1 MRPWILFAA
10 ALAAMLLTGC
20 GEKFNA
26 PFIDTVETLQLRPQM
41 TMEEVI
47 TLCGDPL
54 YVGFG
59 DGDISVWVYQV
70 RVLDVGGSSSLADQ
84 ALSGAAARLRMNEG
98 SGLVKQGNL
107 NDHGE
112 VVPEDLLF
120 FFKEDRLQFWATH
133 GILAKY
139 GFSTYALAPF
149 LGIEIDDLMPGT
161 VDR

>member
-1 MRPWILFAA
+1 MRSLFLVTALCAVLILA
-10 ALAAMLLTGC
+10 GC

-54 YVGFG
+54 YVAFG
-59 DGDISVWVYQV
+59 DGEISVWVYEV
-70 RVLDVGGSSSLADQ
+70 RVLEVGGSSSLTDQ
-84 ALSGAAARLRMNEG
+84 ALSGAAARLRMNES

-112 VVPEDLLF
+112 VVPERLKF
-120 FFKEDRLQFWATH
+120 FFKGDRLQFWATDSS
-133 GILAKY
+133 LAEY
-139 GFSTYALAPF
+139 GFSLYALGPF
-149 LGIEIDDLMPGT
+149 FGEELLQRSLET
-161 VDR
+161 SR

>member
-1 MRPWILFAA
+1 MKANILMA
-10 ALAAMLLTGC
+10 ALIAALLLAGC

-41 TMEEVI
+41 TMEEVL

-70 RVLDVGGSSSLADQ
+70 RVLDVGGSSALTDQ

-120 FFKEDRLQFWATH
+120 FFSGDRLQFWATH

-149 LGIEIDDLMPGT
+149 LAIEIEE
-161 VDR
+161 R